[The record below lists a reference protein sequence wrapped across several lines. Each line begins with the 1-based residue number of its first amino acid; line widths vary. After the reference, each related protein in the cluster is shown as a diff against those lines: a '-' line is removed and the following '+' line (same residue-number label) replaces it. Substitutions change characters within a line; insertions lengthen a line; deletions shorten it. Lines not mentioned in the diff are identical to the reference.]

1 MVGNA
6 AVWFITGASKGI
18 GLETVRAA
26 LETGA
31 RVVCTSRDP
40 AQLRGQ
46 VDAGP
51 DVLQAV
57 QMSITDPAQIADA
70 VAGAVDAF
78 GRIDVL
84 VNNAGYSVLGAVED
98 FSRADVR
105 DNFDVNVFGLLE
117 VTQQVLPH
125 MRRQKAG
132 RVINLASISAN
143 VTGPATGLYSA
154 TKAAVL
160 MLTEAL
166 AEEVAPLG
174 VYATA
179 VCPGGVRTDFLDS
192 RSRRDAAYRIRDY
205 QNVEAARNEYT
216 RLNHRQGGDPRL
228 VAEAFV
234 SLSQMEPPPRRI
246 YLGADALRAVTH
258 KLDAVS
264 ADIERY
270 RQLSLS
276 IND

>member
-1 MVGNA
+1 MTGNT

-40 AQLRGQ
+40 AQLREQ
-46 VDAGP
+46 LDAGS

-57 QMSITDPAQIADA
+57 QMSITDPAQITEA
-70 VAGAVDAF
+70 VAGAIDTF

-84 VNNAGYSVLGAVED
+84 VNNAGYSVLGAMED
-98 FSRADVR
+98 FSRTDVR

-125 MRRQKAG
+125 MRQQRAG
-132 RVINLASISAN
+132 RIINVASISAN
-143 VTGPATGLYSA
+143 VTGAATGLYSA

-166 AEEVAPLG
+166 AEEVAPFG
-174 VYATA
+174 IYATA
-179 VCPGGVRTDFLDS
+179 VCPGGVRTDFLDAS
-192 RSRRDAAYRIRDY
+192 SRRDAASRTLDYR
-205 QNVEAARNEYT
+205 NVEAARNEYS

-228 VAEAFV
+228 VAAAFV
-234 SLSQMEPPPRRI
+234 SLTQMETPPRRV
-246 YLGADALRAVTH
+246 YLGADALWAITH
-258 KLDAVS
+258 KIDTVA
-264 ADIERY
+264 ADIDRY
-270 RQLSLS
+270 RQLSHS
-276 IND
+276 ING